1 MGSLP
6 KRTAHFLMYTEIT
19 HWKTEEY
26 MNRNVAIVVTI
37 FTVLCCGLPGLFGA
51 NLPDF
56 YDQNPTA
63 TQEQVWLGAG
73 IFIFVGLI
81 LLVIPVLTA
90 IFTFRYS
97 KQDDPTAIETIDY
110 IPPAS

>member
-1 MGSLP
+1 
-6 KRTAHFLMYTEIT
+6 MYTEIT

-37 FTVLCCGLPGLFGA
+37 FTVLCCGLPGIGSICFAALGLFGA